1 MHNEKA
7 LKTALISSLQEL
19 LTDRKR
25 PICIV
30 VHTNPDGDAIG
41 SALGFFS
48 VLNGLGYE
56 HAKVVAPNAYA
67 SFLHWMP
74 GNDQVIIAS
83 EEPAIASAAIANA
96 NLLFCLDF
104 NGLSR
109 AEQLESDLANSKAIK
124 IMIDHH
130 PQPEK
135 GFDLVFSDTGVS
147 STAELVYEVI
157 TALGHEDAIDLDAAQ
172 CLYAGIVTDTG
183 SFSFSCNNP
192 RTYEITARL
201 IGKGVDGA
209 HIQRLIYNTYSAQR
223 MRLLGF
229 CLSEKLVVLEKHH
242 TAYIS
247 LTKDEMQRF
256 DHQEGDTEGIVNYAL
271 SIAGICMAALFVE
284 KDDCIKISLRSTDP
298 VDVNQFARAHY
309 NGGGHKNAA
318 GGKSFADMHNTL
330 MKFEVLVS
338 GESI

>member
-1 MHNEKA
+1 MQNKKSLE
-7 LKTALISSLQEL
+7 TALISSLQEL
-19 LTDRKR
+19 LTDRQR
-25 PICIV
+25 QISIV

-41 SALGFFS
+41 SALGFFT
-48 VLNGLGYE
+48 VLHRLGYS
-56 HAKVVAPNAYA
+56 KVSVIAPNAYA

-74 GNDQVIIAS
+74 GNDHVIIAS
-83 EEPAIASAAIANA
+83 EKPGVAKAAISNA
-96 NLLFCLDF
+96 HLLFCLDF
-104 NGLSR
+104 NGFSR
-109 AEQLESDLANSKAIK
+109 AEQLENALANSKAIK

-135 GFDLVFSDTGVS
+135 GFDLIFSDTGVS
-147 STAELVYEVI
+147 STAELIYEVI

-209 HIQRLIYNTYSAQR
+209 HIQRLIYSTYSAQR

-229 CLSEKLVVLEKHH
+229 CLSEKLVVLEQHH

-256 DHQEGDTEGIVNYAL
+256 DHKEGDTEGIVNYAL
-271 SIAGICMAALFVE
+271 SIKGIRMAALFVE
-284 KDDCIKISLRSTDP
+284 KDDCIKLSLRSTDP
-298 VDVNQFARAHY
+298 VDVNIFAREHY

-318 GGKSFADMHNTL
+318 GGKSFTDMHNTL

-338 GESI
+338 REFI